1 MNKIYLKELYLTY
14 PIKDL
19 FHTLTKNLVVKIDE
33 KKYPEWIFYFNENNN
48 CIFQY
53 NTKNGYF
60 WCNYELYWNIF
71 YENFNFNYIIVRD
84 ITKDMVENHFKLKGI
99 TPKFS
104 SISLYFM
111 VENHFKLKGI
121 TPEWIKRMIKYLVES
136 HFKLKGITPVR
147 YYKNLGLRVEEHFKL
162 KGITP
167 IDLI

>member
-14 PIKDL
+14 PIMDL

-33 KKYPEWIFYFNENNN
+33 KKYPDWIFYFNENNN

-84 ITKDMVENHFKLKGI
+84 LTKDMAENHFNLKEITPFIYFYQYLEVVENHFKLKEITPDIDNYIRLIKVENHFKLKGI
-99 TPKFS
+99 A
-104 SISLYFM
+104 
-111 VENHFKLKGI
+111 
-121 TPEWIKRMIKYLVES
+121 
-136 HFKLKGITPVR
+136 PVWDF
-147 YYKNLGLRVEEHFKL
+147 YHIVN
-162 KGITP
+162 
-167 IDLI
+167 